1 MPPVTYNLSELFE
14 QVADAAPDREAVVT
28 PERRLTF
35 AQLDERATR
44 AAHVLADLGIKAGE
58 HVGLQL
64 MNGTEYLELM
74 LGAYKLR
81 AVPVNVNYRYV
92 ERELAHL
99 YTDAD
104 LRAVAYHRQFAPR
117 VDAVRRDA
125 PLLEHFIVVDDGT
138 NDAAVAGSIDYE
150 DALAKASPTRDFDGR
165 SDDDIYI
172 AYTGGTTGL
181 PKGVVWRQEDIFFAA
196 MGGGDPALSLGPI
209 SSPEQLTERLLPVGA
224 RMLMAPPLM
233 HVSAQWG
240 AFSSMFGGSSV
251 ILPSPSRF
259 DPEEILELVEREKVN
274 VVTLVGDAMARPVL
288 DRLRAEPDRWDLSS
302 MFVFATG
309 GAGMST
315 STRTDIAELLP
326 NVILIDGYGSTETG
340 VAGSRSRMPG
350 ADVGEGARFTV
361 DERTAVL
368 DDDFQ
373 PVAPGSGVVGRLARR
388 GHVPLG
394 YYKDEEKTASTI
406 VESNGVRW
414 VLPGDMAQVDD
425 DGTIV
430 LIGRG
435 SVSINTGGEKVYPD
449 EVESVLKDHPD
460 VFDAVVV
467 GVPHDRW
474 GEQVVAVVSPRP
486 GRAPALDALQEHCRG
501 ALAGYKVPRGLRVV
515 DEVVRGPNGKAD
527 YRWARDIATAN
538 GAPDQDNG

>member
-117 VDAVRRDA
+117 VDAVRRDV

-501 ALAGYKVPRGLRVV
+501 ALAGYKVPRGLCVV

>member
-1 MPPVTYNLSELFE
+1 
-14 QVADAAPDREAVVT
+14 
-28 PERRLTF
+28 
-35 AQLDERATR
+35 
-44 AAHVLADLGIKAGE
+44 
-58 HVGLQL
+58 
-64 MNGTEYLELM
+64 
-74 LGAYKLR
+74 
-81 AVPVNVNYRYV
+81 
-92 ERELAHL
+92 
-99 YTDAD
+99 
-104 LRAVAYHRQFAPR
+104 
-117 VDAVRRDA
+117 
-125 PLLEHFIVVDDGT
+125 
-138 NDAAVAGSIDYE
+138 
-150 DALAKASPTRDFDGR
+150 
-165 SDDDIYI
+165 
-172 AYTGGTTGL
+172 
-181 PKGVVWRQEDIFFAA
+181 
-196 MGGGDPALSLGPI
+196 
-209 SSPEQLTERLLPVGA
+209 
-224 RMLMAPPLM
+224 MLMAPPLM

-350 ADVGEGARFTV
+350 AEVGEGARFTV

-394 YYKDEEKTASTI
+394 YYKDEEKTANTI

-486 GRAPALDALQEHCRG
+486 GRTPALDALQEHCRG
-501 ALAGYKVPRGLRVV
+501 ALAGYKVPRGLCVV